1 MVLIG
6 ALGGLLIA
14 GYVVLAALG
23 IETTGYVLFLASPA
37 VTGVL
42 GLVVSQ
48 RINTVAANQAQ
59 TTAVVAEQVSGLDT
73 HLAAQD
79 QTLGEIH
86 AGVVGDP
93 IPPLPS
99 GRQVPAARAG
109 DEPAPAPVS
118 LFGPLRG
125 RHE

>member
-1 MVLIG
+1 MILIG

-14 GYVVLAALG
+14 GYVTLAALG
-23 IETTGYVLFLASPA
+23 VETTGYVLFLASPA

-48 RINTVAANQAQ
+48 RINTVAATQAQ
-59 TTAVVAEQVSGLDT
+59 TTAVVAEQVSGIDT

-93 IPPLPS
+93 IPPDPPA
-99 GRQVPAARAG
+99 GRQVPTAREAT
-109 DEPAPAPVS
+109 DTAAPVS

-125 RHE
+125 GR